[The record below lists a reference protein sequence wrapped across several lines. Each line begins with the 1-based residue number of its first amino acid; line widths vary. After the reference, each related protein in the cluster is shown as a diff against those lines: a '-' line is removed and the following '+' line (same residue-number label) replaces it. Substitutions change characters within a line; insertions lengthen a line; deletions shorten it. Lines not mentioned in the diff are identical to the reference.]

1 MRGFILALV
10 LVMFS
15 VPLGASS
22 ELVVFWPIDDG
33 KVDPVSNIVGEE
45 GQGKLR
51 GKVDLDEGVR
61 GRALDFYDQDGFYSL
76 DLLDSWVLSEAGFS
90 VGFWL
95 YHRGIDANTLLIQA
109 SGFKL
114 LGDPVYKN
122 RVVLELFF
130 ADGDKEVIRFPIDI
144 PEREW
149 VHLCIV
155 VGKGR
160 VDFYLNGK
168 LAFSE
173 TYWNNKLRG
182 DDNPVRERVFIAG
195 DGNKNTFSGKI
206 DELAWF
212 PRRITEY
219 ECAGLI

>member
-1 MRGFILALV
+1 MRNLILALFI
-10 LVMFS
+10 LFLAIS
-15 VPLGASS
+15 LNASS
-22 ELVVFWPIDDG
+22 GLVVFWSIDDG
-33 KVDPVSNIVGEE
+33 RVNPVSNIVGEE

-51 GKVDLDEGVR
+51 GKVDLDKGVR
-61 GRALDFYDQDGFYSL
+61 GYALDFYDQDGFYSL
-76 DLLDSWVLSEAGFS
+76 ELLDSWVLSDAGFS

-95 YHRGIDANTLLIQA
+95 YHRGIDANTVLVQA

-122 RVVLELFF
+122 RIALKLFF
-130 ADGDKEVIRFPIDI
+130 ADGDREVIRFPVDI

-155 VGKGR
+155 VGRGR
-160 VDFYLNGK
+160 VDLYLNGK
-168 LAFSE
+168 LTFSE
-173 TYWNNKLRG
+173 SYWDNRLRG
-182 DDNPVRERVFIAG
+182 DDDPVREKVFIAG
-195 DGNKNTFSGKI
+195 DGDKNTFSGEI
-206 DELAWF
+206 DEFAWF